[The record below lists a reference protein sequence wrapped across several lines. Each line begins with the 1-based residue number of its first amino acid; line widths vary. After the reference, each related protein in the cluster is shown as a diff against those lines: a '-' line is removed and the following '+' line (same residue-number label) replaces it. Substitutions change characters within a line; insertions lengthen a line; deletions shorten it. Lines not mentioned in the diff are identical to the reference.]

1 MNNKFAVILSVG
13 LILAALVFGIFF
25 HSSRANKNT
34 IRVVGYATEAF
45 TADKIKWDFSISA
58 NVNNVND
65 IAAGYKI
72 LQNKLEKFKQIWE
85 KQNIAYSDMNI
96 SPVNVYKQYGQQGKI
111 VGNRFE
117 QRIFIISEQL
127 DAVEDIS
134 INPKKF
140 IEANIAFERTN
151 LQYFSTNL
159 PEIKKQLLAAATKNA
174 RERANEIA
182 AANGS
187 KVGKLKTARAGVFQI
202 TEPYST
208 DIAGYGIHSTS
219 TRKKNIKVTVT
230 CSFYSD

>member
-45 TADKIKWDFSISA
+45 TADKIKWDFSIST
-58 NVNNVND
+58 NVNDVND

-72 LQNKLEKFKQIWE
+72 LQNKLEKFKLIWE

-96 SPVNVYKQYGQQGKI
+96 SPVNVYKQYGEQGKI
-111 VGNRFE
+111 VGNHFE

-140 IEANIAFERTN
+140 IDAGIAFERTN
-151 LQYFSTNL
+151 LQYFSTKL

-187 KVGKLKTARAGVFQI
+187 KVGKLKTAHAGVFQI